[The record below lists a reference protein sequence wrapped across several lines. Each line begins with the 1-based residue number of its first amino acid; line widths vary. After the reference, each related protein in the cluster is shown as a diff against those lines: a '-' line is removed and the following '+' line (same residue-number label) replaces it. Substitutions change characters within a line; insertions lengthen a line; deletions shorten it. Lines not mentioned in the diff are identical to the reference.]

1 MADAIAL
8 VVAGETR
15 NHDGTRR
22 WGSTETLR
30 RKIKNKTLPAALIGG
45 KYYIERS
52 DLDDLRAQSSS
63 ERAYAELKAAAR
75 RAAKLAPPISAE
87 RCDSILAILRG
98 AS

>member
-1 MADAIAL
+1 MANAIAL

-15 NHDGTRR
+15 NPDGTRR

-30 RKIKNKTLPAALIGG
+30 RKIKSKSLPAEMVGG
-45 KYYIERS
+45 KYFVERA
-52 DLDDLRAQSSS
+52 DLDDLLAQTTY

-87 RCDSILAILRG
+87 RCDGILAILRG